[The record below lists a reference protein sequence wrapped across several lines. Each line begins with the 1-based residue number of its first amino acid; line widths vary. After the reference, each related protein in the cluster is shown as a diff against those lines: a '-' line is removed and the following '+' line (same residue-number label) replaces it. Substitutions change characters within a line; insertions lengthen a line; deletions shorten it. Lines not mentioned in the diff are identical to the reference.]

1 MDQKKLN
8 WLSSIGAIDSDCKE
22 FRWYVP
28 KGEMY
33 YSEEYIKNTPLEE
46 LQVKYERHIRLM
58 TDKRKPA
65 ISILK
70 ELDSQGF
77 DEYDIAHILDE
88 SKKLLIEHSNDY
100 GKMMRRFKTAEKA
113 LQITI
118 FICVLVMAGCHI
130 AIAVL

>member
-1 MDQKKLN
+1 MNKKIAWLN
-8 WLSSIGAIDSDCKE
+8 SIGAIESDRKE
-22 FRWYVP
+22 FQWHVP
-28 KGEMY
+28 AADMY
-33 YSEEYIKNTPLEE
+33 YSEEYIKNTPLEK
-46 LQVKYERHIRLM
+46 LQAGYERHIRFI

-70 ELDSQGF
+70 KLNSQGF

-88 SKKLLIEHSNDY
+88 SKRLLIEHSNDY
-100 GKMMRRFKTAEKA
+100 GKMMRRFRTAEKA
-113 LQITI
+113 LQIII

>member
-1 MDQKKLN
+1 MDQKKLD
-8 WLSSIGAIDSDCKE
+8 WLASIAAIDSDRDE

-33 YSEEYIKNTPLEE
+33 YSEEYIKNTPLEKI
-46 LQVKYERHIRLM
+46 QAGYERHIRFM

-88 SKKLLIEHSNDY
+88 SKRLLIEHSNDY
-100 GKMMRRFKTAEKA
+100 GKMMRRFRTAEKA
-113 LQITI
+113 LQII
-118 FICVLVMAGCHI
+118 ILICVLVMAGCHI

>member
-1 MDQKKLN
+1 MDQKKLD
-8 WLSSIGAIDSDCKE
+8 WLASIAAVDSDRDE

-33 YSEEYIKNTPLEE
+33 YSEEYIKNTPLEKI
-46 LQVKYERHIRLM
+46 QAGYERHIRFM
-58 TDKRKPA
+58 TNKRKPA

-88 SKKLLIEHSNDY
+88 SKRLLIEHSNDY
-100 GKMMRRFKTAEKA
+100 GKMMRRFRTVEKA
-113 LQITI
+113 LQII
-118 FICVLVMAGCHI
+118 ILICVLVMAGCHI
-130 AIAVL
+130 AVAVL

>member
-1 MDQKKLN
+1 MKEKIIWLN
-8 WLSSIGAIDSDCKE
+8 SIGAIESDCKE

-28 KGEMY
+28 AADMY
-33 YSEEYIKNTPLEE
+33 YSEEYIKNTPLKKI
-46 LQVKYERHIRLM
+46 QAGYERHIRFM

-88 SKKLLIEHSNDY
+88 SKRLLIEHSNDY
-100 GKMMRRFKTAEKA
+100 GKMMRRFKAAEKV

-118 FICVLVMAGCHI
+118 FICVLVMAG